1 MSKGLDPRWD
11 GSTIS
16 RSNRRMSRLT
26 NGAPARVFHQGPQQ
40 LNAARMTVCS
50 FAVRTLAQTTLQL
63 DSGRSPCSDIDDT
76 TSSTFP
82 VAFINTKWTGPGLL
96 SRAIDTCRPSEYC
109 MNVQYLPRKSKWTR
123 LSVSRRW
130 KVDE

>member
-63 DSGRSPCSDIDDT
+63 DSGRSPCSDVDDMQ
-76 TSSTFP
+76 STLP
-82 VAFINTKWTGPGLL
+82 TQADTGNAA
-96 SRAIDTCRPSEYC
+96 STERPER
-109 MNVQYLPRKSKWTR
+109 PDA
-123 LSVSRRW
+123 RRT
-130 KVDE
+130 DESA